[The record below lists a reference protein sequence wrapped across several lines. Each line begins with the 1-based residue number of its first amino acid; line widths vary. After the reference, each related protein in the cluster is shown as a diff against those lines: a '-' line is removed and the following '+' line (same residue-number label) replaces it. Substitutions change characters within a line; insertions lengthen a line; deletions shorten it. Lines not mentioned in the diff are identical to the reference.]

1 MSAKEEFNLQLFK
14 LQSLFEQEISKSSN
28 LESRFKAVLEKE
40 EGMAKYK
47 QDTATQLQ
55 ELLNTFAEQ
64 EKHIDMLQAKENSR
78 KEEVQSLENKLKAT
92 VTQKEEL
99 EEKLATK
106 DKQIDGINVL
116 IKDLKQT
123 QKNGLNLK
131 ENDPKDALT
140 VDIKAESNQEYH
152 TMDDMDVDESES
164 ENESEDE
171 VEEFK
176 ETESTNTHDLIKA
189 REVDPHKTETLVET
203 HDLLEIQDLVEFSDS
218 EDEEHFD
225 AQKYDKMQ
233 ENRKQSEL
241 TEDTKRFENKEKYLK
256 QKKRFKCEVL
266 DCNKSYINPKGLA
279 YHKEHYNHDIHDII
293 GTNGK
298 VLKYKCEEADCNKMF
313 SCTSGLTYHKKRHL
327 NFKPFKCNYCG
338 KDFLQKS
345 NMKSHIKKIHTKQSD
360 GTEET

>member
-78 KEEVQSLENKLKAT
+78 KEEVKTLENKLRAT
-92 VTQKEEL
+92 VIKKEKL
-99 EEKLATK
+99 EEKLAIK
-106 DKQIDGINVL
+106 EKQIGGINVL
-116 IKDLKQT
+116 IKDHKQT
-123 QKNGLNLK
+123 QNNGLNLN
-131 ENDPKDALT
+131 EYDPKDALT
-140 VDIKAESNQEYH
+140 LDIKAESTQEYH
-152 TMDDMDVDESES
+152 TMDDMDVDESE
-164 ENESEDE
+164 NESEDE
-171 VEEFK
+171 VEDFK
-176 ETESTNTHDLIKA
+176 ETETSTNTHGLIKA
-189 REVDPHKTETLVET
+189 CEIDRHKTDTLVET
-203 HDLLEIQDLVEFSDS
+203 DDLSEIQDLVTFSDS

-225 AQKYDKMQ
+225 AQNYDKMQ
-233 ENRKQSEL
+233 EERKQSEL
-241 TEDTKRFENKEKYLK
+241 TEDTKRFENKEKDLK
-256 QKKRFKCEVL
+256 HKKGFKCEVL
-266 DCNKSYINPKGLA
+266 DCNKSYINLSGLA